1 MYMLTW
7 LGDIKVLKGIGV
19 RFPEPVRLEII
30 FPPVAA
36 FFIGSGENQSN
47 HECAYSYS
55 PR

>member
-36 FFIGSGENQSN
+36 FFYRLRREPVQ
-47 HECAYSYS
+47 
-55 PR
+55 P